1 MEFPRKT
8 ADPKDL
14 EELKDITGTDIDDCY
29 QCLKCTSGCPFT
41 EYMDYY
47 PHQVML
53 LAKLRLFDQILKSKT
68 LWICASC
75 LACTARCPR
84 DLDPA
89 KVMEGLRVMTIRERE
104 GEQVAFLET
113 RGVPRQAIMAFMRK
127 HGR

>member
-1 MEFPRKT
+1 MEFPQKT

-14 EELKDITGTDIDDCY
+14 EELKDITGADIDDCY
-29 QCLKCTSGCPFT
+29 QCLKCTAGCPFT
-41 EYMDYY
+41 DYMDYY

-53 LAKLRLFDQILKSKT
+53 LAKLRLFDKILQSKT

-89 KVMEGLRVMTIRERE
+89 RVMEGLRVMTIRERE
-104 GEQVAFLET
+104 NENVQFLEYK
-113 RGVPRQAIMAFMRK
+113 GVPRQAIMAFMRK
-127 HGR
+127 QGR

>member
-1 MEFPRKT
+1 MRFPQKT
-8 ADPKDL
+8 ATKKDL
-14 EELKDITGTDIDDCY
+14 DELKIITDADINDCY
-29 QCLKCTSGCPFT
+29 QCLKCSSGCPLT

-47 PHQVML
+47 PHQIML
-53 LAKLRLFDQILKSKT
+53 YAKLKLFDKILESKT

-89 KVMEGLRVMTIRERE
+89 KIMEGLRVMLIRQRGEEKIEFVNPE
-104 GEQVAFLET
+104 GL
-113 RGVPRQAIMAFMRK
+113 PRQAMVAFMRK